1 MAARSKS
8 KSSRRSAAATSERYP
23 SDPTTK
29 WARDVV
35 DGRIISGELVCHAA
49 ERHLKD
55 LIDGASRGL
64 VWAPDR
70 AEHAFGFFPNALSI
84 TEGAKVGQPFHL
96 LPWHT
101 FVVGSLFGWRKE
113 SGRMRFRS
121 GWLETGKGQA
131 KSPLMAAIGLYMMG
145 YYGIPRAKVYAIGQD
160 KQ

>member
-1 MAARSKS
+1 MAEKSRSKS
-8 KSSRRSAAATSERYP
+8 RRSSAGAISSKFP
-23 SDPTTK
+23 SDPTTR
-29 WARDVV
+29 WARGVV
-35 DGRIISGELVCHAA
+35 EGRVVSGGLVCHAA

-55 LIDGASRGL
+55 LVDGATRGL

-101 FVVGSLFGWRKE
+101 FVVGSIFGWRKE

-121 GWLETGKGQA
+121 GWLET
-131 KSPLMAAIGLYMMG
+131 
-145 YYGIPRAKVYAIGQD
+145 
-160 KQ
+160 